1 MSGGEPAL
9 GATELVVDDE
19 VVHLPVDV
27 DPALTYD
34 VLLNGGHVWS
44 LQPAR
49 DAEERRGEAVVPW
62 PKAQRRHLNGRADI
76 VLREHADRVVV
87 ATGHHVFRGADH
99 RVVEVTDSQ
108 GNQLIL
114 DKYGRLTRP
123 LSAEDPDS
131 VDAFLGKV
139 DALLATIRDEAG
151 LPAFICYGTLLGA
164 VRNGRLIGHDNDV
177 DVAYLSEHRYPVD
190 VVREGFHVERV
201 LRDHG
206 WHVRRGSGSRVN
218 VRIDHEDG
226 SHRFVDVFAAHW
238 VGDRLYMPQD
248 TGFDIPPERVL
259 PLTTVELHGRGFPA
273 PADYEQLLALT
284 YGPGW
289 RVPDPSFKYETP
301 LWLSR
306 RLNGWFGGLR
316 TNRKYWDAFYA
327 STGRKL
333 PTEPTSF
340 ARWVAEQY
348 PSTRPLVDLGA
359 GTLRDSRFFVR
370 KGRSE
375 VLAVD
380 YSGSAMRLGRKPGKR
395 LHREL
400 VNLNDTRHL
409 MSLGVRLSRTDEPV
423 DLYGRFLLNTLD
435 PDGVANVLRLAS
447 MSLRRGGRLFLEF
460 RTPRDRGRPKA
471 FPNQKRVFLDPDEVQ
486 RAIEARAGRVVHRE
500 AGTGLAPFKDEDPH
514 VCRIVAMWGAD
525 PDGGTRG
532 KGPVSSG
539 GS

>member
-1 MSGGEPAL
+1 MSDREPAT
-9 GATELVVDDE
+9 GTPVLVVDDD
-19 VVHLPVDV
+19 VVHLPDDV
-27 DPALTYD
+27 DPELTYD

-49 DAEERRGEAVVPW
+49 DAEERRGQAVVPW
-62 PKAQRRHLNGRADI
+62 PKALRRHLVGRAEV
-76 VLREHADRVVV
+76 VLREHADQVVV
-87 ATGHHVFRGADH
+87 ATGRHVFRGAED
-99 RVVEVTDSQ
+99 RRVEVTDSQ
-108 GNQLIL
+108 GNHLIL

-131 VDAFLGKV
+131 VDAFLGQV
-139 DALLATIRDEAG
+139 DALLTTLREEAG
-151 LPAFICYGTLLGA
+151 LPSFICYGTLLGA

-177 DVAYLSEHRYPVD
+177 DVAYLSDQRYPVD

-201 LRDHG
+201 LREHG
-206 WHVRRGSGSRVN
+206 WHVRRGSGSRIN
-218 VRIDHEDG
+218 VRIEHEDG

-238 VGDRLYMPQD
+238 VDDRLYMPQD
-248 TGFDIPPERVL
+248 TGFDIPPEQIL
-259 PLTTVELHGRGFPA
+259 PLTTVELHGRPFPA

-327 STGRKL
+327 GSGRKL
-333 PTEPTSF
+333 PTKPTTF
-340 ARWVAEQY
+340 ARWVAEHY

-359 GTLRDSRFFVR
+359 GNLRDSRWFVR
-370 KGRSE
+370 NGRSE

-380 YSGSAMRLGRKPGKR
+380 YTGSAMRHGRKPGKR

-400 VNLNDTRHL
+400 VNLNDTRHVL
-409 MSLGVRLSRTDEPV
+409 SLGVRLSRHEPPV

-435 PDGVANVLRLAS
+435 ADGLANVVRLAS
-447 MSLRRGGRLFLEF
+447 MSLRSAGYLFLEF
-460 RTPRDRGRPKA
+460 RTVQDAGRPKH
-471 FPNQKRVFLDPDEVQ
+471 FPNQKRVFLDPDDV
-486 RAIEARAGRVVHRE
+486 AALIESARGRVVHRE
-500 AGTGLAPFKDEDPH
+500 SGTGLAPFEDEDPH
-514 VCRIVAMWGAD
+514 VCRIVAAWSD
-525 PDGGTRG
+525 QPDGV
-532 KGPVSSG
+532 PDQHP
-539 GS
+539 